1 MSRKR
6 VIGILL
12 TSSLL
17 LTGSVASAKKKKAAA
32 ADTGGDFQP
41 EEAPPA
47 GDQPSKVL
55 ERAFK
60 LYDGEDFYSSS
71 IELSKVIEGESG
83 DAEPNKQKAEFWMG
97 KALYNMKYYSAS
109 LSYFD
114 RIVQKGPSHAYYNA
128 TLKWLAS
135 LSRQLPDST
144 GILEKIGKYNR
155 AELDQPA
162 LEKVRDELYFLLGKF
177 YYQQGKFKEA
187 VELFQAVPTNS
198 DFYVEA
204 KLFEGATHV
213 REYEAKPAVEAFK
226 EVLRTAAQSEDPR
239 VKPFE
244 DIANLSLA
252 RTFYSTGQ
260 YELAVKYFDRVSQDA
275 FDWANSLFESSWAN
289 FMLKQKGYSK
299 ALGNIHTIQAPFF
312 DEYIKPESV
321 AEGMTVKATIYFY
334 NCLYDRAEEA
344 IGDFN
349 AIYPQVFQELKKLIT
364 GTPDNGDLYEVA
376 VKIRKETSG
385 LPEQVE
391 RAARG
396 VLGDQSI
403 NRRFDY
409 VAELDHELKLYDKAD
424 ASWKST
430 NIAQNVFAD
439 LTLQR
444 SLAVNGAGDL
454 ARRRIKRLTE
464 ELAQLIKRVIKI
476 EYEILAGQKGELEE
490 EVKQEQQVIQ
500 GHSTKRGEEI
510 RADDE
515 HVIWPF
521 NGEYWRDEL
530 GYYRVKISNKC
541 GGNAPEG
548 APSTGEAPAAAPAA
562 GGGEG
567 GGGADTGGGAPAGG
581 DVP

>member
-1 MSRKR
+1 
-6 VIGILL
+6 
-12 TSSLL
+12 
-17 LTGSVASAKKKKAAA
+17 VASAKKKKAAPEA
-32 ADTGGDFQP
+32 GEAQP
-41 EEAPPA
+41 EGEAPV

-60 LYDGEDFYSSS
+60 LYDGEDYYSAS
-71 IELSKVIEGESG
+71 IELSKVVEGESG
-83 DAEPNKQKAEFWMG
+83 DSEPNKQKAEFWMG

-177 YYQQGKFKEA
+177 YYQKGNFKEA
-187 VELFQAVPTNS
+187 VELFQAVPANS
-198 DFYVEA
+198 DSYVEA

-213 REYEAKPAVEAFK
+213 RQYEAKPAVEAFK
-226 EVLRTAAQSEDPR
+226 EVLRVAAQSEDPR
-239 VKPFE
+239 IQPYA

-260 YELAVKYFDRVSQDA
+260 FDLAVKYFDRVSQDA
-275 FDWANSLFESSWAN
+275 YDWANSLFESSWAN
-289 FMLKQKGYSK
+289 FMLKDKGYSK
-299 ALGNIHTIQAPFF
+299 ALGNIHTIQAPYF

-334 NCLYDRAEEA
+334 NCQYDRAEEA

-349 AIYPQVFQELKKLIT
+349 AIYPDVFQELKKLIT
-364 GTPDNGDLYEVA
+364 GTQDNGDLYEVA
-376 VKIRKETSG
+376 VKIRKQTSG

-396 VLGDQSI
+396 VLGDLTI
-403 NRRFDY
+403 GRRFDY
-409 VAELDHELKLYDKAD
+409 VRELDNELKRYDKAD

-444 SLAVNGAGDL
+444 SLAVNEAGDL
-454 ARRRIKRLTE
+454 ARRRLKRLTE
-464 ELAQLIKRVIKI
+464 ELSQLIKRVIKI
-476 EYEILAGQKGELEE
+476 EFEILAGQKGELEE
-490 EVKQEQQVIQ
+490 EVKQEQQVIHTGT
-500 GHSTKRGEEI
+500 GHRPGEI

-530 GYYRVKISNKC
+530 GYYRVKIRNKC
-541 GGNAPEG
+541 GGQAPEG
-548 APSTGEAPAAAPAA
+548 APSTGETATPAAPA
-562 GGGEG
+562 GGEA

-581 DVP
+581 GGDVP

>member
-1 MSRKR
+1 MTRIR
-6 VIGILL
+6 VVG
-12 TSSLL
+12 LL
-17 LTGSVASAKKKKAAA
+17 LTGSLLLASSLAEAKKKKAAE
-32 ADTGGDFQP
+32 FVP
-41 EEAPPA
+41 EEGAS

-60 LYDGEDFYSSS
+60 LYDGEDFYSAS
-71 IELSKVIEGESG
+71 IELNKVIEGESG
-83 DAEPNKQKAEFWMG
+83 DSEPNKQKAEFWMG
-97 KALYNMKYYSAS
+97 KALYNMKYFSAS

-114 RIVQKGPSHAYYNA
+114 RIVQKGSSHAYYNA

-177 YYQQGKFKEA
+177 NYQKGNFKQA
-187 VELFQAVPTNS
+187 VELFAAVPTTS
-198 DFYVEA
+198 EFYVQA

-213 REYEAKPAVEAFK
+213 REYQAKPAVEAFK
-226 EVLRTAAQSEDPR
+226 EVLRTAADSTDPR
-239 VKPFE
+239 IKPFE
-244 DIANLSLA
+244 DLANLSLA

-260 YELAVKYFDRVSQDA
+260 YELATKYFDRVSQESY
-275 FDWANSLFESSWAN
+275 DWANSLFESSWAN

-312 DEYIKPESV
+312 ENYIKPESIG
-321 AEGMTVKATIYFY
+321 EGLTVKATIYFY
-334 NCLYDRAEEA
+334 NCLYDRAQEA
-344 IGDFN
+344 IDEFN
-349 AIYPQVFQELKKLIT
+349 AIYPTVFTELKKLIAGT
-364 GTPDNGDLYEVA
+364 GENSQLFDVA

-396 VLGDQSI
+396 VLGDLSLLK
-403 NRRFDY
+403 RFQY
-409 VAELDHELKLYDKAD
+409 VEELDKELKAYDKSD
-424 ASWKST
+424 AAWRST
-430 NIAQNVFAD
+430 SIAQTVFAD

-444 SLAVNGAGDL
+444 SLAVNEAGDL

-464 ELAQLIKRVIKI
+464 ELSQLIKRVIKI
-476 EYEILAGQKGELEE
+476 EYEILQGERGELETEVRE
-490 EVKQEQQVIQ
+490 ERDRTSGAQSNKPIED
-500 GHSTKRGEEI
+500 I

-521 NGEYWRDEL
+521 VGEYWRDEL
-530 GYYRVKISNKC
+530 GYYRVKIRNKC
-541 GGNAPEG
+541 QRNAPEG
-548 APSTGEAPAAAPAA
+548 APQTGEGAAPAVPA
-562 GGGEG
+562 GGEG
-567 GGGADTGGGAPAGG
+567 GGAPAEGGGAPT
-581 DVP
+581 P